1 MNEGGNRWW
10 NAYVL
15 ALVLVLLVALV
26 AAKQPLAEGV
36 VGVIGLVILGIC
48 LIALMLVVAVLW
60 PGLTRRA
67 RQNLEASPG
76 KAFVVGLVNYVFLGA
91 IGLVLMNLGPIAAI
105 GLLLGAALLVGTF
118 LGLPAVAALIGA
130 RLHGLRERDATPWGE
145 IVAGGL
151 ALDLAILVPVVGW
164 FILLP
169 ALFLWSFG
177 AAALALVS
185 RQKTETADVT

>member
-1 MNEGGNRWW
+1 MNKVGNRWW
-10 NAYVL
+10 NAYVVVL
-15 ALVLVLLVALV
+15 SLVLLVSLV
-26 AAKQPLAEGV
+26 AAQQPLAEGV
-36 VGVIGLVILGIC
+36 VGFIGLVILGIC
-48 LIALMLVVAVLW
+48 LIALMLVVAALW

-67 RQNLEASPG
+67 RQSLEGAPG

-130 RLHGLRERDATPWGE
+130 RLHSLRERDATPWGE
-145 IVAGGL
+145 IVAGGV
-151 ALDLAILVPVVGW
+151 ALDLAILVPIVGW

-185 RQKTETADVT
+185 RQKAETADVA